1 MNSSVDD
8 MARPAAQPG
17 AGSGMTTAGSGRL
30 VRSLRQRG
38 HWALSAL
45 VLVAA
50 IVAWDAAS
58 GTVFH
63 EVVLPPPAG
72 VLDGLHALVIED
84 FGFFWGELQITL
96 FEILAGF
103 VLGTAL
109 GLGLGLFFIAV
120 PLSRRMLYPY
130 IVIYHSMPG
139 IALAPLIIAWF
150 GFGPESKIVQ
160 AVLGSF
166 FPVFI
171 NTMVGL
177 TMVEASGLL
186 LMRSLRA
193 SRRQVFMKYR
203 FPNALP
209 AIFAGIRIGLTFAMI
224 GAIVSEFLASE
235 RGIGKL
241 IPSYQTQFRIEEMY
255 AVIVVIAVLG
265 LVLFFLVEWLDRK
278 VVFWREPRDRLP

>member
-1 MNSSVDD
+1 MNSSVNDI
-8 MARPAAQPG
+8 AAPAAEPD
-17 AGSGMTTAGSGRL
+17 AGMRGPAAGSGRI
-30 VRSLRQRG
+30 VHFLRQRV

-50 IVAWDAAS
+50 IAAWDAAS
-58 GTVFH
+58 GTLFH

-72 VLDGLHALVIED
+72 VVEGLHALVIED
-84 FGFFWGELQITL
+84 FSFFWGELQVTL
-96 FEILAGF
+96 FEILTGF

-109 GLGLGLFFIAV
+109 GLGLGLFLIAI

-177 TMVEASGLL
+177 TMVDASGLQ

-203 FPNALP
+203 FRNALP
-209 AIFAGIRIGLTFAMI
+209 AIFACIRIGLTFAMT
-224 GAIVSEFLASE
+224 GTIVSEFLASE

-241 IPSYQTQFRIEEMY
+241 IPSY
-255 AVIVVIAVLG
+255 
-265 LVLFFLVEWLDRK
+265 
-278 VVFWREPRDRLP
+278 